1 MSAFLG
7 FNAEGV
13 DTRDEYAPIPAGTY
27 SVIISDSEIRETKN
41 GQGTYL
47 KLALDIQQGEYQG
60 RKIFH
65 NITLQ
70 NPNQTAVSIGQKHL
84 AQICHAVGV
93 LQVNDSAE
101 LHNRPLL
108 AVVRIRKGDGQ
119 YGDSNEVQRYEAA
132 QMSAAQAFQP
142 PPQAR
147 PAQPQAPAAAA
158 PWAAQR

>member
-27 SVIISDSEIRETKN
+27 NVIISDSEVKQTKK
-41 GQGTYL
+41 GDGSYL
-47 KLALDIQQGEYQG
+47 KLTLEVQQGEHQG

-65 NITLQ
+65 NVTMQ
-70 NPNQTAVSIGQKHL
+70 NPDPTAVNIGQKHL

-108 AVVRIRKGDGQ
+108 AVIKIRKGNGE
-119 YGDSNEVQRYEAA
+119 YGDSNEVKRYEAA
-132 QMSAAQAFQP
+132 QMGAAPAFQAP
-142 PPQAR
+142 SQAR
-147 PAQPQAPAAAA
+147 PAQPSAPAAAA

>member
-7 FNAEGV
+7 FNAEGI

-27 SVIISDSEIRETKN
+27 NVIISDSEVKQTKM
-41 GQGTYL
+41 GDGSYL
-47 KLALDIQQGEYQG
+47 KLTLEVQQGEYQG
-60 RKIFH
+60 RKVFH

-70 NPNQTAVSIGQKHL
+70 NPNPTAVSIGQKHL

-108 AVVRIRKGDGQ
+108 AVVKIRKGDGQ
-119 YGDSNEVQRYEAA
+119 YSDSNEVQRYEAA
-132 QMSAAQAFQP
+132 QLGAAPSFQAP
-142 PPQAR
+142 PHAR
-147 PAQPQAPAAAA
+147 PAQAPAAA